1 MLVARGNVG
10 RGKHRGNVPDLA
22 RWREMQLDDDD
33 ADLTLTRLDDTVAGR
48 GRGRFASIVCEFRR
62 SAVL

>member
-1 MLVARGNVG
+1 MSEGETS
-10 RGKHRGNVPDLA
+10 RGNVPDLP
-22 RWREMQLDDDD
+22 RWREMQSDDDD
-33 ADLTLTRLDDTVAGR
+33 ADDDLTLTRLDDTVAGR